1 MTQLAG
7 YGRLGKDPV
16 RRTTKDGKLMVTA
29 SLAVGAVLA
38 SVDIAAFSS
47 HGPTSRG
54 PTTLLGASPSLPSLL
69 KRYREPRNP
78 PTGTV
83 LDLARGEIQRIPVAR
98 GCCERPL
105 FANAA
110 GATTQETSTD
120 I

>member
-47 HGPTSRG
+47 HGRPPGVRPHYWGRHHPSRH
-54 PTTLLGASPSLPSLL
+54 S
-69 KRYREPRNP
+69 
-78 PTGTV
+78 
-83 LDLARGEIQRIPVAR
+83 
-98 GCCERPL
+98 
-105 FANAA
+105 
-110 GATTQETSTD
+110 
-120 I
+120 